1 MPECTQ
7 NSTTMHPCIAVLV
20 AYWRYNKVVSLI
32 PREHTENS
40 TEILGLTRLLYN
52 IRSPFVRI
60 PQKIKKSQTLVPTL
74 FYLVFSGKR
83 GMTRNDVPRERV
95 TNPPS
100 LRPNPSKEKESQTLV
115 PTLFYLVFSGKR
127 GIRTPG
133 TL

>member
-83 GMTRNDVPRERV
+83 G
-95 TNPPS
+95 
-100 LRPNPSKEKESQTLV
+100 
-115 PTLFYLVFSGKR
+115 
-127 GIRTPG
+127 IRTPG

>member
-60 PQKIKKSQTLVPTL
+60 PQKKKRVRHL
-74 FYLVFSGKR
+74 FQLSFISFSAER
-83 GMTRNDVPRERV
+83 G
-95 TNPPS
+95 
-100 LRPNPSKEKESQTLV
+100 
-115 PTLFYLVFSGKR
+115 G
-127 GIRTPG
+127 
-133 TL
+133 